1 MPCLEAW
8 PKYSAALSFARTDEG
23 NAMAKNPRNGCI
35 AKLRALMVAGIVGLA
50 STGMATAQSY
60 PAHPITMIV
69 PFAAGG
75 PTDTLAR
82 ILAQRMTVKLGQ
94 PIVIENVSGASGS
107 IGVGR
112 VARSAPD
119 GYTLSIGNVTTHVF
133 NGAIIPLPYDLL
145 KDFEPIA
152 MVASNPQLLLGKH
165 EIPANT
171 LQELIAWIKA
181 RPGAVLIGTTG
192 NGSSGHI
199 SGVYLKETLGIPATM
214 VPYRGAAPALQAL
227 VAAQIDILFD
237 QESDA
242 LPQVGAKT
250 VKAYAIT
257 AKNPSAAAPDIPTVD
272 AAGLPGFYMTVWHGL
287 WAPKGTPADVIAK
300 LNAAVVDTLADS
312 GVRAR
317 LAELGQE
324 IPATDQQSP
333 QALGAFQKA
342 EIEKWWPLIK
352 AANIKAE

>member
-1 MPCLEAW
+1 M
-8 PKYSAALSFARTDEG
+8 AR
-23 NAMAKNPRNGCI
+23 NSRNGGI
-35 AKLRALMVAGIVGLA
+35 AKLLALIVVGIAGLA
-50 STGMATAQSY
+50 PTGRAAAQGHAAQTY

-94 PIVIENVSGASGS
+94 GIVVENVSGASGS

-112 VARSAPD
+112 VARALPD

-133 NGAIIPLPYDLL
+133 NGAIYPLPYDLL

-152 MVASNPQLLLGKH
+152 LVASNPQVILGKR

-171 LQELIAWIKA
+171 LAELIVWIKA

-192 NGSSGHI
+192 NGSSVHI
-199 SGVYLKETLGIPATM
+199 SGVYLEKALGVPATM

-227 VAAQIDILFD
+227 MAGQIDILFD
-237 QESDA
+237 QLSNA
-242 LPQVGAKT
+242 LPQVRAKT
-250 VKAYAIT
+250 VKAYAVT
-257 AKNPSAAAPDIPTVD
+257 AKNPSVAAPDISTVD
-272 AAGLPGFYMTVWHGL
+272 AAGLPGFYMAVWHGV

-300 LNAAVVDTLADS
+300 LNAAVVDALADS
-312 GVRAR
+312 SVQAR

-324 IPATDQQSP
+324 IPALDQQSP
-333 QALGAFQKA
+333 QALGVFQKA
-342 EIEKWWPLIK
+342 EIDKWWPLIK

>member
-1 MPCLEAW
+1 
-8 PKYSAALSFARTDEG
+8 
-23 NAMAKNPRNGCI
+23 MAENPRNGC
-35 AKLRALMVAGIVGLA
+35 LDRLLALVAAGIVGLTLSGTA
-50 STGMATAQSY
+50 MAQGY

-82 ILAQRMTVKLGQ
+82 ILAQRMTARLGQ
-94 PIVIENVSGASGS
+94 SVVIENVSGASGS

-119 GYTLSIGNVTTHVF
+119 GYTLSIGNITTHVF
-133 NGAIIPLPYDLL
+133 NGAILPLPYDLL
-145 KDFEPIA
+145 RDFEPIA
-152 MVASNPQLLLGKH
+152 MVASNPQLLLGKP
-165 EIPANT
+165 EISANT

-192 NGSSGHI
+192 NGSSPHI
-199 SGVYLKETLGIPATM
+199 SGVYLKTTLGIPATM

-227 VAAQIDILFD
+227 MAGQVDILFD
-237 QESDA
+237 QESNA
-242 LPQVGAKT
+242 LPQVRAKS
-250 VKAYAIT
+250 VKAYAVT

-300 LNAAVVDTLADS
+300 LDAAVVDALADA
-312 GVRAR
+312 GVRER

-324 IPATDQQSP
+324 IPALDQQSP
-333 QALGAFQKA
+333 QGLAVFQKA

>member
-1 MPCLEAW
+1 M
-8 PKYSAALSFARTDEG
+8 S
-23 NAMAKNPRNGCI
+23 KNPKNRRR
-35 AKLRALMVAGIVGLA
+35 AKLLAFLVAGIAGLA
-50 STGMATAQSY
+50 STGIATAQGY
-60 PAHPITMIV
+60 PARPITIIV

-94 PIVIENVSGASGS
+94 STVIENVSGASGS

-112 VARSAPD
+112 VARSSPD
-119 GYTLSIGNVTTHVF
+119 GYTLSIGNITTHVF

-152 MVASNPQLLLGKH
+152 MVASNPQLLLGKRA
-165 EIPANT
+165 IPADT

-199 SGVYLKETLGIPATM
+199 SGVYLEKAVGVQATM
-214 VPYRGAAPALQAL
+214 VPYRGYAPALQAL
-227 VAAQIDILFD
+227 MAGQIDILFD
-237 QESDA
+237 QQSDA
-242 LPQVGAKT
+242 LPQVRAKT
-250 VKAYAIT
+250 VKAYAVT
-257 AKNPSAAAPDIPTVD
+257 AKNPSTAAPDISTAD
-272 AAGLPGFYMTVWHGL
+272 AAGLPGFYMAVWHGL
-287 WAPKGTPADVIAK
+287 WAPKGTPADVIKK
-300 LNAAVVDTLADS
+300 LNAAIVDALADPS
-312 GVRAR
+312 VRAR

-324 IPATDQQSP
+324 IPAMDQQSP

>member
-1 MPCLEAW
+1 
-8 PKYSAALSFARTDEG
+8 
-23 NAMAKNPRNGCI
+23 MAKNPRAGWIARLLALVVACI
-35 AKLRALMVAGIVGLA
+35 VALA
-50 STGMATAQSY
+50 STGAATAQGSPAHGY
-60 PAHPITMIV
+60 PAHPITIIV

-82 ILAQRMTVKLGQ
+82 VLAQRMTVKLGQ
-94 PIVIENVSGASGS
+94 GIVIENVSGASGS

-112 VARSAPD
+112 VARASPD
-119 GYTLSIGNVTTHVF
+119 GYTLSIGNVSTHVF
-133 NGAIIPLPYDLL
+133 NGAIYPLPYDLL
-145 KDFEPIA
+145 KDFEPVS
-152 MVASNPQLLLGKH
+152 MVASNPQLVLGKR

-171 LQELIAWIKA
+171 LAELIAWIKA
-181 RPGAVLIGTTG
+181 RPGPVLIGTTG
-192 NGSSGHI
+192 NGSSVHI
-199 SGVYLKETLGIPATM
+199 SGVYLEKTLGIPATM

-227 VAAQIDILFD
+227 MAGQIDLLFD
-237 QESDA
+237 QLSNG
-242 LPQVGAKT
+242 LPQVRAKT
-250 VKAYAIT
+250 VKAYAVT

-272 AAGLPGFYMTVWHGL
+272 AAGLPGFYMTIWHGV

-300 LNAAVVDTLADS
+300 LNAAIVDALADS
-312 GVRAR
+312 TVQAR

-324 IPATDQQSP
+324 IPALDQQSP

>member
-1 MPCLEAW
+1 
-8 PKYSAALSFARTDEG
+8 
-23 NAMAKNPRNGCI
+23 MAK
-35 AKLRALMVAGIVGLA
+35 LLALVVAGIVGLA
-50 STGMATAQSY
+50 STGLATAQGY
-60 PAHPITMIV
+60 PTHPITMIV

-82 ILAQRMTVKLGQ
+82 ILAQRMTARLGQ
-94 PIVIENVSGASGS
+94 SIVIENVSGASGS

-112 VARSAPD
+112 VARAAPD

-133 NGAIIPLPYDLL
+133 NGAIYPLPYDLL

-152 MVASNPQLLLGKH
+152 MVASNPQLLLGKR

-171 LQELIAWIKA
+171 LAELIAWIKA
-181 RPGAVLIGTTG
+181 RPGTVLIGTTG

-199 SGVYLKETLGIPATM
+199 SGVYLEKTLGIPATM

-227 VAAQIDILFD
+227 MAGQIDILFD
-237 QESDA
+237 QESNA
-242 LPQVGAKT
+242 LPQVRAKT
-250 VKAYAIT
+250 VKAYAVT
-257 AKNPSAAAPDIPTVD
+257 AKNPSAAAPDISTAD
-272 AAGLPGFYMTVWHGL
+272 ATGLPGFYMAVWHGV
-287 WAPKGTPADVIAK
+287 WAPKGTPANVITK
-300 LNAAVVDTLADS
+300 LNAAVLDALADS
-312 GVRAR
+312 SVQAR

-324 IPATDQQSP
+324 IPALDQQNP

-352 AANIKAE
+352 AADIKAE

>member
-1 MPCLEAW
+1 
-8 PKYSAALSFARTDEG
+8 
-23 NAMAKNPRNGCI
+23 MAQDLRDGGI
-35 AKLRALMVAGIVGLA
+35 AKWLALIVAGVVGLT
-50 STGMATAQSY
+50 STGVAIAEGY
-60 PAHPITMIV
+60 PAHPITMVV

-94 PIVIENVSGASGS
+94 GIVIENVSGASGS

-112 VARSAPD
+112 VARSSPD

-133 NGAIIPLPYDLL
+133 NGAIYPLPYDLL
-145 KDFEPIA
+145 RDFEPIA
-152 MVASNPQLLLGKH
+152 MVASNPQLVLGKR

-181 RPGAVLIGTTG
+181 RPGPVLIGTTG
-192 NGSSGHI
+192 NGSSVHI
-199 SGVYLKETLGIPATM
+199 SGVYLEKTLGIPATM

-227 VAAQIDILFD
+227 MAGQIDILFD
-237 QESDA
+237 QESNA
-242 LPQVGAKT
+242 LPQVRAKT
-250 VKAYAIT
+250 VKAYAVT
-257 AKNPSAAAPDIPTVD
+257 AKNPSAAAPDILTVD
-272 AAGLPGFYMTVWHGL
+272 AAGLPGFYMAVWHGV
-287 WAPKGTPADVIAK
+287 WAPKGTPADVITK
-300 LNAAVVDTLADS
+300 LNAAIVDALADS
-312 GVRAR
+312 SVRAR

-324 IPATDQQSP
+324 IPALDQQSP
-333 QALGAFQKA
+333 QALGVFQKA